1 MLWSNFENQCIKRWR
16 VWLIYIELWV
26 RFWFKK
32 LTISFR
38 VIKEIEIIFLCSQI
52 EVLLKENYFE
62 KSFLINASFI
72 FQSNSFSLRS
82 LIDSDF
88 IVYMLIHDKLVD
100 KICQKLEIQSIS
112 LAKEKLIRD
121 YDEKLARKTITYKI
135 LLNLT
140 IKSHKKLTMSM
151 LIADIKH
158 YEAILS
164 KFWMN
169 KNEILLNMKH
179 DTIVFSDQLDI
190 LISIFSISLN
200 TKHLS
205 WSRSTSISSAAHSKI
220 SKMLKHSVS
229 FIQKK
234 SFSIQN
240 IDIASFQALVKWKKK
255 NQTEIF
261 AMFVENIDREIVYNT
276 QCKLDVINV
285 FSVDEMIQNLKNVKV
300 KLSLKYQ
307 NFLDI
312 FDRAQADKLS
322 SHHWYDQKIELTSDA
337 TSSHCWAYQMSF
349 YKLQK
354 VKKYLNENFFKEFIT
369 SSKASYFSL
378 ILFILKANED
388 LRFCIDYRKLNA
400 IIKRNR
406 YSLSLI
412 DEMIDKIV
420 DCKHLIQLDIIST
433 FNKLW
438 MHSDS
443 ENYTI
448 FIIALEA
455 YKSKMLSFKLIN
467 DSVSFQQYMNDIL
480 WDFLNDFCQVY
491 LDDILIYSKT
501 QREHWQHVKMILNCL
516 READLQVDIWKCEFD
531 VEETVFLKVI
541 VSEQDLR
548 MNFIK
553 VKVIVNWTT
562 LINLKEVQSFVR
574 FVNFYRRF
582 IKNFSKLV
590 KSFTQL
596 TGKNTSF
603 VWNKVCVQAFDDLK
617 KQISSISVLRH
628 FDSKWQTILKI
639 DVFDYVKDEI
649 LSQYDDENVLHSVAF
664 YSKSMFLA
672 ECNYHIY
679 DKKLL
684 IIIQCFEHWRLKLEC
699 TKLLIQMFINHQT
712 LKIFMKNKQLT
723 RRQVN
728 YLDILFEF
736 NFQIIFRSDKMN
748 TKVDALIRMSLINV
762 SESTQR
768 IEDHYQTLLTFDR
781 IDILAIKSEVDLY
794 QRVKNV
800 NKTNEFCNKYRQ
812 AINENKLKLHST
824 ELKHCEIVDD
834 VLFRKSLLWVSE
846 NMHTKLLKKIH
857 DQSFISHSDN
867 RRTTDLV
874 QRFYY
879 WSDHQATIRRYIWN
893 CHVCQRSKTSRN
905 SINELLHS
913 LSISQKCWKD
923 IAMNF
928 ITELLL
934 SKDYNV
940 ICTII
945 CRLIKKRHYVLC
957 HWRDESISVEETIWI
972 MLWNVY
978 RLHDLL
984 SFIILNRD
992 SQFISTMWQSL
1003 CKRLRIMTSLSTVY
1017 HSEIDDQSERVNQDV
1032 ERKLRIYCNYCYESA

>member
-1 MLWSNFENQCIKRWR
+1 M
-16 VWLIYIELWV
+16 
-26 RFWFKK
+26 
-32 LTISFR
+32 
-38 VIKEIEIIFLCSQI
+38 CSQI

-62 KSFLINASFI
+62 KLFLINASFI

-88 IVYMLIHDKLVD
+88 IVYTLIHDKLVD

-112 LAKEKLIRD
+112 LAKKKLIRD
-121 YDEKLARKTITYKI
+121 YDEKLARKTITHKI

-179 DTIVFSDQLDI
+179 DTIIFSDQLDI
-190 LISIFSISLN
+190 LISIFSISSN
-200 TKHLS
+200 TKHSS
-205 WSRSTSISSAAHSKI
+205 WSWSTSISSAAHSKI

-240 IDIASFQALVKWKKK
+240 IDIASFQALVKRKKK

-285 FSVDEMIQNLKNVKV
+285 FSVDETIQNLENVKV

-322 SHHWYDQKIELTSDA
+322 SHRSYDHKIKLTSDA
-337 TSSHCWAYQMSF
+337 TSSYCWAYRMSF

-354 VKKYLNENFFKEFIT
+354 VKKYLNENLFKEFIT

-378 ILFILKANED
+378 VLFILKANED
-388 LRFCIDYRKLNA
+388 LWFCIDYRKLNA

-412 DEMIDKIV
+412 DEMINKIV

-467 DSVSFQQYMNDIL
+467 DSVSFQQYMNDVL

-501 QREHWQHVKMILNCL
+501 QREYRQHVKMILDRL
-516 READLQVDIWKCEFD
+516 READLQVDIRKCEFD

-548 MNFIK
+548 MNSIK

-562 LINLKEVQSFVR
+562 SINLKEVQSFVR

-596 TGKNTSF
+596 TRKNTSF
-603 VWNKVCVQAFDDLK
+603 VWNEVCVQAFDDLK

-639 DVFDYVKDEI
+639 DVFDYVKDKI

-664 YSKSMFLA
+664 YSKSMILA

-684 IIIQCFEHWRLKLEC
+684 VIIQCFEHWRLELEC
-699 TKLLIQMFINHQT
+699 TKLLIQMFIDHQT

-736 NFQIIFRSDKMN
+736 NFQIIFRSGKMN
-748 TKVDALIRMSLINV
+748 TKVDALIRMFLIDV

-768 IEDHYQTLLTFDR
+768 IEDRYQTLLTFDR
-781 IDILAIKSEVDLY
+781 IDILAIESEVDLY

-800 NKTNEFCNKYRQ
+800 NKTNELCNKYRQ

-824 ELKHCEIVDD
+824 ELKHCKIVDD

-893 CHVCQRSKTSRN
+893 CHACQRSKTSRN
-905 SINELLHS
+905 SINKLLHS
-913 LSISQKCWKD
+913 LSISQKRWKD

-945 CRLIKKRHYVLC
+945 CRLIKKHHYVLC
-957 HWRDESISVEETIWI
+957 H
-972 MLWNVY
+972 
-978 RLHDLL
+978 
-984 SFIILNRD
+984 
-992 SQFISTMWQSL
+992 
-1003 CKRLRIMTSLSTVY
+1003 
-1017 HSEIDDQSERVNQDV
+1017 
-1032 ERKLRIYCNYCYESA
+1032 